1 MYYIS
6 FKEANYEMDEAGQRL
21 GTACLSLVR
30 VYDLI
35 SYYILYEMD
44 KARLR
49 LGTACLL
56 LASGSIFVY
65 YSS

>member
-1 MYYIS
+1 M
-6 FKEANYEMDEAGQRL
+6 AEAGQRL